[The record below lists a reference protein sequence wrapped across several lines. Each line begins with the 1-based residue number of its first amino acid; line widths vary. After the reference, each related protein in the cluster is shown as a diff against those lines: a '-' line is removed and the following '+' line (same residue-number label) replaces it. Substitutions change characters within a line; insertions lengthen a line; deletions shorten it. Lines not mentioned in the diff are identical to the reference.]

1 VANAVDRD
9 KIHTEGAYHCFFIFS
24 WLEGYLEQ
32 LEGKEALREY
42 QERHYDIPE
51 YYELVAALMA

>member
-1 VANAVDRD
+1 MTNSVDHNNTRQED
-9 KIHTEGAYHCFFIFS
+9 GLIYFS

-32 LEGKEALREY
+32 LTGEEAHKEF
-42 QERHYDIPE
+42 QERHYETPE

>member
-1 VANAVDRD
+1 MTHPVDCN
-9 KIHTEGAYHCFFIFS
+9 KIHTEGAYHYLS
-24 WLEGYLEQ
+24 WLEDYLEQ
-32 LEGKEALREY
+32 LEGKEALREF